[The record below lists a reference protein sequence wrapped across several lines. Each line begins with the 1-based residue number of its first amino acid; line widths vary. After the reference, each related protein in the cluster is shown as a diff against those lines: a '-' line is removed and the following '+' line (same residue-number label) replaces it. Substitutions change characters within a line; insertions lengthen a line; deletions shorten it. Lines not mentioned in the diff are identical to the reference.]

1 MDKKT
6 VHYKKVIDTYLVTK
20 YHTCNGISDNTV
32 REYVKR
38 LNENKYGYWREL
50 ETDKVSEEEFKS
62 SYGNTS
68 YKVSSEKI
76 TIVVEEYPNKIS
88 CKVYQTERIR
98 RVGSSYF
105 RVRKYLTYITYNFK
119 YNNFYSGTITKKNKK
134 ILTKKVRVNDFRGH
148 VFSSLNLAIRRHLR
162 DNELRNNNFSKRAPK
177 ENSKLSWQVTK
188 KYSDKCSHSNDIMD
202 IFLSRI
208 KERCGI
214 NKDIRGKDYEIK
226 FFQLYLEA
234 NKFKY
239 PNNYGEYVQL
249 SIPKKLLKKQINLV
263 SLYMNI
269 NELNGRKIRK
279 ILNVGH
285 DLDFEVLNKVYT
297 LLGVDYFNKVNSSV
311 FVKSNLHYFSSDF
324 KVEKVNLETSNFHKQ
339 NIVNVLNEGLN
350 LHSLIEHFNMVKEL
364 EDKHGHKFKVK
375 FKDVE
380 QFNNEHYDVSEL
392 LQSYRKGVVNRYYG
406 DGVVS
411 LIEGGITDLV
421 GVEYY
426 PKVLMTTNDYNE
438 ESQTQKNC
446 VRTYIEDPNNIIISL
461 RAGGEDSKVRATI
474 EYRFIGNTLKRVQS
488 LGGKNGKLTSMWDTT
503 LEILDDKITSLYR
516 SEILKTP
523 ELSKVYRSGKVIKR
537 KSHYDGVILRWDNEE
552 EMDGTINI
560 DLPF

>member
-1 MDKKT
+1 VDKKT

-311 FVKSNLHYFSSDF
+311 FVKSNLHFSSDF

-392 LQSYRKGVVNRYYG
+392 LQSYRKGVVSRYYG

>member
-6 VHYKKVIDTYLVTK
+6 LHYKKVIDTYLVTK
-20 YHTCNGISDNTV
+20 YHTYNEIGDNSV
-32 REYVKR
+32 REYTKR
-38 LNENKYGYWREL
+38 LNENKYGCWAEL

-62 SYGNTS
+62 NYGNTVS
-68 YKVSSEKI
+68 KVSSEKV

-119 YNNFYSGTITKKNKK
+119 YNNFYSGTISKKNKK
-134 ILTKKVRVNDFRGH
+134 ILSKKVRVNDFNGH
-148 VFSSLNLAIRRHLR
+148 VFSSLNLEIRRHLR
-162 DNELRNNNFSKRAPK
+162 DNELRNNNFSKRVPK

-188 KYSDKCSHSNDIMD
+188 KYSDRCEHSNDIMD

-208 KERCGI
+208 KERCGV
-214 NKDIRGKDYEIK
+214 NKDIRGKDYEVK
-226 FFQLYLEA
+226 FFQLYLET

-239 PNNYGEYVQL
+239 PNNYREYVQL
-249 SIPKKLLKKQINLV
+249 SIPKKLLRKQTNLV
-263 SLYMNI
+263 SLYMNV

-311 FVKSNLHYFSSDF
+311 FVKSNLHFSSNF

-339 NIVNVLNEGLN
+339 NIVNVLNDGLN

-375 FKDVE
+375 FKDIE

-392 LQSYRKGVVNRYYG
+392 LQSYRKGVVTRYYG
-406 DGVVS
+406 DGVTS
-411 LIEGGITDLV
+411 LIEGSVTDLV

-446 VRTYIEDPNNIIISL
+446 VRTYVENPNNIIISL
-461 RAGGEDSKVRATI
+461 RVGSKDSKLRATI

-488 LGGKNGKLTSMWDTT
+488 LGSKNSKLTPMWDTI
-503 LEILDDKITSLYR
+503 LEILDDKINSLYR
-516 SEILKTP
+516 SDTLKTP
-523 ELSKVYRSGKVIKR
+523 ELSKVYRSGRIITR
-537 KSHYDGVILRWDNEE
+537 KSKYDGVILRWDNEDE
-552 EMDGTINI
+552 IDDIGNI

>member
-6 VHYKKVIDTYLVTK
+6 LHYKKVVDTYLVTK

-62 SYGNTS
+62 NYGNTS

-134 ILTKKVRVNDFRGH
+134 ILTKKVRVNDFTGH
-148 VFSSLNLAIRRHLR
+148 VFSSLNLEIRRHLR
-162 DNELRNNNFSKRAPK
+162 DNELRNNDFSKRAPK

-188 KYSDKCSHSNDIMD
+188 KYSDRLEHSNDIMD

-208 KERCGI
+208 KERCGV

-239 PNNYGEYVQL
+239 PNNYGEYIQL

-263 SLYMNI
+263 SLYMDI

-297 LLGVDYFNKVNSSV
+297 LLGVDYFNKVNNSV
-311 FVKSNLHYFSSDF
+311 FDKSNLHFSSDF

-392 LQSYRKGVVNRYYG
+392 LQSYRKGVVTRYYG
-406 DGVVS
+406 DGVGS

-426 PKVLMTTNDYNE
+426 PKVLITTNDYNE

>member
-1 MDKKT
+1 VDKKT

-62 SYGNTS
+62 NYGNTS

-134 ILTKKVRVNDFRGH
+134 ILTKKVRVNDFTGH
-148 VFSSLNLAIRRHLR
+148 VFSSLNLEIRRHLR

-188 KYSDKCSHSNDIMD
+188 KYSDRCGHSNDIMD

-208 KERCGI
+208 KERCGV

-226 FFQLYLEA
+226 FFQLYLES

-239 PNNYGEYVQL
+239 PNNYGEYIQL

-311 FVKSNLHYFSSDF
+311 FVKSNLHFSSDF

-350 LHSLIEHFNMVKEL
+350 LHSVIEHFNMVKEL

-392 LQSYRKGVVNRYYG
+392 LQSYRKGVVSRYYG
-406 DGVVS
+406 DEVVS
-411 LIEGGITDLV
+411 LIEGSITDLV

-426 PKVLMTTNDYNE
+426 PKVLMTTNEYNE

-474 EYRFIGNTLKRVQS
+474 EYRFIGDTLKRVQS
-488 LGGKNGKLTSMWDTT
+488 LGGKNGKLTPMWDTT
-503 LEILDDKITSLYR
+503 LEILDDKINSLYR
-516 SEILKTP
+516 SKILKTP

-537 KSHYDGVILRWDNEE
+537 KSQYDGVILRWDNEE

>member
-1 MDKKT
+1 M
-6 VHYKKVIDTYLVTK
+6 VTK
-20 YHTCNGISDNTV
+20 YHMCNDINTKILK
-32 REYVKR
+32 ES
-38 LNENKYGYWREL
+38 KYGSWTEL

-62 SYGNTS
+62 NYGNKTS
-68 YKVSSEKI
+68 KVSSEKV

-105 RVRKYLTYITYNFK
+105 RVRKNLTYITYNFK
-119 YNNFYSGTITKKNKK
+119 YNNFYSGMICKKNKK
-134 ILTKKVRVNDFRGH
+134 ILSKKVRVNDFNGH
-148 VFSSLNLAIRRHLR
+148 VFSSLNLEIRRQLR
-162 DNELRNNNFSKRAPK
+162 DLGLFNNNFSNGDPK
-177 ENSKLSWQVTK
+177 ENSKLSLQVTK
-188 KYSDKCSHSNDIMD
+188 KYSDRCEHSNDIMD
-202 IFLSRI
+202 IFLGRI
-208 KERCGI
+208 KERCGVS
-214 NKDIRGKDYEIK
+214 KDIRGKDYEVK
-226 FFQLYLEA
+226 FFQLYLET

-249 SIPKKLLKKQINLV
+249 SIPKKLLKKETNLV

-297 LLGVDYFNKVNSSV
+297 LLGVDYFNKVNNSV
-311 FVKSNLHYFSSDF
+311 FVKGNLHFSSNF

-339 NIVNVLNEGLN
+339 NIVNVLNDGLN

-375 FKDVE
+375 FKDIE
-380 QFNNEHYDVSEL
+380 QFNNEHYDLSEL

-406 DGVVS
+406 DGAVS

-488 LGGKNGKLTSMWDTT
+488 LGGKNGKLTPMWDTT
-503 LEILDDKITSLYR
+503 LEILDDKINSLHR
-516 SEILKTP
+516 SEILKAP
-523 ELSKVYRSGKVIKR
+523 ELSKVYKSGKVIKR

>member
-1 MDKKT
+1 MCND
-6 VHYKKVIDTYLVTK
+6 INTK
-20 YHTCNGISDNTV
+20 ILKES
-32 REYVKR
+32 
-38 LNENKYGYWREL
+38 KYGSWTEL

-62 SYGNTS
+62 NYGNKTS
-68 YKVSSEKI
+68 KVSSEKV

-105 RVRKYLTYITYNFK
+105 RVRKNLTYITYNFK
-119 YNNFYSGTITKKNKK
+119 YNNFYSGMICKKNKK
-134 ILTKKVRVNDFRGH
+134 ILSKKVRVNDFNGH
-148 VFSSLNLAIRRHLR
+148 VFSSLNLEIRRQLR
-162 DNELRNNNFSKRAPK
+162 DLGLFNNNFSNGDPK
-177 ENSKLSWQVTK
+177 ENSKLSLQVTK
-188 KYSDKCSHSNDIMD
+188 KYSDRCEHSNDIMD
-202 IFLSRI
+202 IFLGRI
-208 KERCGI
+208 KERCGVS
-214 NKDIRGKDYEIK
+214 KDIRGKDYEVK
-226 FFQLYLEA
+226 FFQLYLET

-239 PNNYGEYVQL
+239 PNNYREYVQL
-249 SIPKKLLKKQINLV
+249 SIPKKLLRKQTNLV
-263 SLYMNI
+263 SLYMNV

-297 LLGVDYFNKVNSSV
+297 LLGVDYFNKVNNSV
-311 FVKSNLHYFSSDF
+311 FVKGNLHFSSNF

-339 NIVNVLNEGLN
+339 NIVNVLNDGLN

-375 FKDVE
+375 FKDIE
-380 QFNNEHYDVSEL
+380 QFNNEHYDLSEL

-406 DGVVS
+406 DGAVS

-488 LGGKNGKLTSMWDTT
+488 LGGKNGKLTPMWDTT
-503 LEILDDKITSLYR
+503 LEILDDKINSLHR
-516 SEILKTP
+516 SEILKAP
-523 ELSKVYRSGKVIKR
+523 ELSKVYKSGKVIKR

>member
-6 VHYKKVIDTYLVTK
+6 LHYKKVIDTYLVTK
-20 YHTCNGISDNTV
+20 YHTCNEIGDNTV
-32 REYVKR
+32 IEYVKR
-38 LNENKYGYWREL
+38 LNENKYGYWKEF

-62 SYGNTS
+62 NYGNTS
-68 YKVSSEKI
+68 SKVSSEKV

-119 YNNFYSGTITKKNKK
+119 YNNFYSGTISKKNKK
-134 ILTKKVRVNDFRGH
+134 ILSKKVRVNDFTGH
-148 VFSSLNLAIRRHLR
+148 VFSSLNLEIRRHLR
-162 DNELRNNNFSKRAPK
+162 DNELRNNNFSKRVPK

-188 KYSDKCSHSNDIMD
+188 KYSDRCEHSNDIMD

-208 KERCGI
+208 KERCGV
-214 NKDIRGKDYEIK
+214 NKDIRGKDYEVK
-226 FFQLYLEA
+226 FFQLYLET

-239 PNNYGEYVQL
+239 PNNYREYVQL
-249 SIPKKLLKKQINLV
+249 SIPKKLLRKQTNLV
-263 SLYMNI
+263 SLYMNV

-311 FVKSNLHYFSSDF
+311 FVKSNLHFSSNF

-339 NIVNVLNEGLN
+339 NIVNVLNDGLN

-375 FKDVE
+375 FKDIE

-392 LQSYRKGVVNRYYG
+392 LQSYRKGVVTRYYG

-411 LIEGGITDLV
+411 LIEGSVTDLV

-438 ESQTQKNC
+438 ESQTQNNC
-446 VRTYIEDPNNIIISL
+446 VRTYVENPNNIIISL
-461 RAGGEDSKVRATI
+461 RVGSEDSKVRATI

-488 LGGKNGKLTSMWDTT
+488 LGGKNSKLTTMWDTT
-503 LEILDDKITSLYR
+503 LEILDDKINSLYR
-516 SEILKTP
+516 SDTLKTP
-523 ELSKVYRSGKVIKR
+523 ELSKVYRSGRIITR
-537 KSHYDGVILRWDNEE
+537 KSKYDGVILRWDNEDE
-552 EMDGTINI
+552 INDTVNI

>member
-1 MDKKT
+1 M
-6 VHYKKVIDTYLVTK
+6 VTK

-311 FVKSNLHYFSSDF
+311 FVKSNLHFSSDF

>member
-1 MDKKT
+1 VDKKT

-311 FVKSNLHYFSSDF
+311 FVKSNLHFSSDF

>member
-6 VHYKKVIDTYLVTK
+6 LHYKKVIDTYLVTK
-20 YHTCNGISDNTV
+20 YHTCNEIGDNTV
-32 REYVKR
+32 IEYVKR
-38 LNENKYGYWREL
+38 LNENKYGYWKEF

-62 SYGNTS
+62 NYGNTS
-68 YKVSSEKI
+68 SKVSSEKV

-119 YNNFYSGTITKKNKK
+119 YNNFYSGTISKKNKK
-134 ILTKKVRVNDFRGH
+134 ILSKKVRVNDFTGH
-148 VFSSLNLAIRRHLR
+148 VFSSLNLEIRRHLR
-162 DNELRNNNFSKRAPK
+162 DNELRNNNFSKRVPK
-177 ENSKLSWQVTK
+177 ENSKLSWQVRK
-188 KYSDKCSHSNDIMD
+188 KYSDRCEPSNDIMD

-208 KERCGI
+208 KERCGV
-214 NKDIRGKDYEIK
+214 NKDIRGKDYEVK
-226 FFQLYLEA
+226 FFQLYLET

-239 PNNYGEYVQL
+239 PNNYREYVQL
-249 SIPKKLLKKQINLV
+249 SIPKKLLRKQTNLV
-263 SLYMNI
+263 SLYMNV

-297 LLGVDYFNKVNSSV
+297 LLGVDYFNKVNNSV
-311 FVKSNLHYFSSDF
+311 FVKGNLHFSSNF

-339 NIVNVLNEGLN
+339 NIVNVLNDGLN

-375 FKDVE
+375 FKDIE
-380 QFNNEHYDVSEL
+380 QFNNEHYDLSEL

-406 DGVVS
+406 DGAVS

-488 LGGKNGKLTSMWDTT
+488 LGGKNGKLTPMWDTT
-503 LEILDDKITSLYR
+503 LEILDDKINSLHR
-516 SEILKTP
+516 SEILKAP
-523 ELSKVYRSGKVIKR
+523 ELSKVYKSGKVIKR

>member
-311 FVKSNLHYFSSDF
+311 FVKSNLHFSSDF

>member
-6 VHYKKVIDTYLVTK
+6 LHYKKVVDTYLVTK

-62 SYGNTS
+62 NYGNTS
-68 YKVSSEKI
+68 SKVSSEKV

-134 ILTKKVRVNDFRGH
+134 LLTRKVRVNDFTGH
-148 VFSSLNLAIRRHLR
+148 VFSSLNLEIRRHLR
-162 DNELRNNNFSKRAPK
+162 DNELRNNDFSKRAPK

-188 KYSDKCSHSNDIMD
+188 KYSDRLEHSNDIMD

-208 KERCGI
+208 KERCGV

-226 FFQLYLEA
+226 FFQLYLES

-239 PNNYGEYVQL
+239 PNNYGEYIQL

-311 FVKSNLHYFSSDF
+311 FVKSNLHFSSDF

-392 LQSYRKGVVNRYYG
+392 LQSYRKGVVSRYYG
-406 DGVVS
+406 DEVVS
-411 LIEGGITDLV
+411 LIEGSITDLV

-426 PKVLMTTNDYNE
+426 PKVLMTTNEYNE

-474 EYRFIGNTLKRVQS
+474 EYRFIGDTLKRVQS
-488 LGGKNGKLTSMWDTT
+488 LGGKNGKLTPMWDTT
-503 LEILDDKITSLYR
+503 LEILDDKINSLYR
-516 SEILKTP
+516 SKILKTP

-537 KSHYDGVILRWDNEE
+537 KSQYDGVILRWDNEE

>member
-1 MDKKT
+1 VDKKT

-20 YHTCNGISDNTV
+20 YHTCNGIGDNTV
-32 REYVKR
+32 RDYVKR
-38 LNENKYGYWREL
+38 INENKYGYWREF

-62 SYGNTS
+62 NYGNTLS
-68 YKVSSEKI
+68 KVSSEKV

-119 YNNFYSGTITKKNKK
+119 YNNFYSGTISKKNKK
-134 ILTKKVRVNDFRGH
+134 ILSKKVRVNDFNGH
-148 VFSSLNLAIRRHLR
+148 VFSSLNLEIRRQLR
-162 DNELRNNNFSKRAPK
+162 DNELRNNNFSNRVPK

-188 KYSDKCSHSNDIMD
+188 KYSDRCEHSNDIMD

-208 KERCGI
+208 KERCGV
-214 NKDIRGKDYEIK
+214 NKDIRGNDYEVK
-226 FFQLYLEA
+226 FFQLYLET

-249 SIPKKLLKKQINLV
+249 SIPKKLLKKETNLV

-297 LLGVDYFNKVNSSV
+297 LLGVDYFNKVNNSV
-311 FVKSNLHYFSSDF
+311 FVKSNLHFSSNF
-324 KVEKVNLETSNFHKQ
+324 KVEKVNLEISNFHKQ
-339 NIVNVLNEGLN
+339 NIVNVLNDGLN
-350 LHSLIEHFNMVKEL
+350 LHSIIEHFNMVKEL

-375 FKDVE
+375 FKDIE
-380 QFNNEHYDVSEL
+380 QFNNEHYDLSEL
-392 LQSYRKGVVNRYYG
+392 LQSYRKGVVSRYYG

-421 GVEYY
+421 GVEYF

-461 RAGGEDSKVRATI
+461 RVGGEDSKVRATI

-488 LGGKNGKLTSMWDTT
+488 LGGKNGKLTPMWDTT
-503 LEILDDKITSLYR
+503 LEILDDKINSLYR

-523 ELSKVYRSGKVIKR
+523 ELTKVYKSGKVIKR
-537 KSHYDGVILRWDNEE
+537 KSQYDGVILRWDNED
-552 EMDGTINI
+552 EMNETVNI

>member
-1 MDKKT
+1 VDKKT
-6 VHYKKVIDTYLVTK
+6 LHYKKVIDTYLVTK
-20 YHTCNGISDNTV
+20 YHTYNEIGDNSV
-32 REYVKR
+32 REYTKR
-38 LNENKYGYWREL
+38 LNENKYGCWAEL

-62 SYGNTS
+62 NYGNTVS
-68 YKVSSEKI
+68 KVSSEKV

-119 YNNFYSGTITKKNKK
+119 YNNFYSGTISKKNKK
-134 ILTKKVRVNDFRGH
+134 ILSKKVRVNDFNGH
-148 VFSSLNLAIRRHLR
+148 VFSSLNLEIRRHLR
-162 DNELRNNNFSKRAPK
+162 DNELRNNNFSKRVPK

-188 KYSDKCSHSNDIMD
+188 KYSDRCEHSNDIMD

-208 KERCGI
+208 KERCGV
-214 NKDIRGKDYEIK
+214 NKDIRGKDYEVK
-226 FFQLYLEA
+226 FFQLYLET

-239 PNNYGEYVQL
+239 PNNYREYVQL
-249 SIPKKLLKKQINLV
+249 SIPKKLLRKQTNLV
-263 SLYMNI
+263 SLYMNV

-311 FVKSNLHYFSSDF
+311 FVKSNLHFSSNF

-339 NIVNVLNEGLN
+339 NIVNVLNDGLN

-375 FKDVE
+375 FKDIE

-392 LQSYRKGVVNRYYG
+392 LQSYRKGVVTRYYG
-406 DGVVS
+406 DGVTS
-411 LIEGGITDLV
+411 LIEGSVTDLV

-446 VRTYIEDPNNIIISL
+446 VRTYVENPNNIIISL
-461 RAGGEDSKVRATI
+461 RVGSKDSKLRATI

-488 LGGKNGKLTSMWDTT
+488 LGSKNSKLTPMWDTI
-503 LEILDDKITSLYR
+503 LEILDDKINSLYR
-516 SEILKTP
+516 SDTLKTP
-523 ELSKVYRSGKVIKR
+523 ELSKVYRSGRIITR
-537 KSHYDGVILRWDNEE
+537 KSKYDGVILRWDNEDE
-552 EMDGTINI
+552 IDDIGNI

>member
-6 VHYKKVIDTYLVTK
+6 LHYKKVIDTYLVTK
-20 YHTCNGISDNTV
+20 YHTYNEIGDNSV
-32 REYVKR
+32 REYTKR
-38 LNENKYGYWREL
+38 LNENKYGCWAEL

-62 SYGNTS
+62 NYGNKVS
-68 YKVSSEKI
+68 KVSSEKV

-98 RVGSSYF
+98 SVGSSYF

-119 YNNFYSGTITKKNKK
+119 YNNFYSGTIGKKNKK
-134 ILTKKVRVNDFRGH
+134 ILSKKVRVNDFNGH
-148 VFSSLNLAIRRHLR
+148 VFSSLNLEIRRQLR
-162 DNELRNNNFSKRAPK
+162 DNELRNNNFSNRAPK

-188 KYSDKCSHSNDIMD
+188 KYSDRCEHSNDIMD

-208 KERCGI
+208 KERCGV
-214 NKDIRGKDYEIK
+214 NKDIRGKDYEVK

-239 PNNYGEYVQL
+239 PNNYREYVQL
-249 SIPKKLLKKQINLV
+249 SIPKKLLKKQTNLV
-263 SLYMNI
+263 SLYMNV

-311 FVKSNLHYFSSDF
+311 FVKSNLHFSSNF
-324 KVEKVNLETSNFHKQ
+324 KAEKVNLETSNFHKQ
-339 NIVNVLNEGLN
+339 NIVNVLNDGLN
-350 LHSLIEHFNMVKEL
+350 IHSLIEHFNMVKEL

-392 LQSYRKGVVNRYYG
+392 LQSYRKGVVTRYYG
-406 DGVVS
+406 DGVIR
-411 LIEGGITDLV
+411 LIEGSVTDLV

-446 VRTYIEDPNNIIISL
+446 VRTYVENPNNIIISL
-461 RAGGEDSKVRATI
+461 RVGSKDSKLRATI

-488 LGGKNGKLTSMWDTT
+488 LGGKNSKLTPMWDTI
-503 LEILDDKITSLYR
+503 LEILDDKINSLYR
-516 SEILKTP
+516 SDILKTP
-523 ELSKVYRSGKVIKR
+523 ELSKVYRSGRVITR
-537 KSHYDGVILRWDNEE
+537 KSKYDGVILRWDNEDE
-552 EMDGTINI
+552 IDDTGNI

>member
-1 MDKKT
+1 VDKKT
-6 VHYKKVIDTYLVTK
+6 LHYKKVIDTYLVTK
-20 YHTCNGISDNTV
+20 YHTYNEIGGNSV
-32 REYVKR
+32 REYTKR
-38 LNENKYGYWREL
+38 LNENKYGCWAEL

-62 SYGNTS
+62 NYGNKVS
-68 YKVSSEKI
+68 KVSSEKV

-119 YNNFYSGTITKKNKK
+119 YNNFYSGTIGKKNKK
-134 ILTKKVRVNDFRGH
+134 ILSKKVRVNDFNGH
-148 VFSSLNLAIRRHLR
+148 VFSSLNLEIRRQLR
-162 DNELRNNNFSKRAPK
+162 DNELRNNNFSNRAPK

-188 KYSDKCSHSNDIMD
+188 KYSDRCEHSNDIMD

-208 KERCGI
+208 KERCGV
-214 NKDIRGKDYEIK
+214 NKNIRGKDYEVK
-226 FFQLYLEA
+226 FFQLYLET

-239 PNNYGEYVQL
+239 PNNYREYVQL
-249 SIPKKLLKKQINLV
+249 SIPKKLLKKQTNLV
-263 SLYMNI
+263 SLYMNV

-311 FVKSNLHYFSSDF
+311 FVKSNLHFSSNF
-324 KVEKVNLETSNFHKQ
+324 KAEKVNLETSNFHKQ
-339 NIVNVLNEGLN
+339 NIVNVLNDGLN
-350 LHSLIEHFNMVKEL
+350 IHSLIEHFNMVKEL

-392 LQSYRKGVVNRYYG
+392 LQSYRKGVVTRYYG
-406 DGVVS
+406 DGVIR
-411 LIEGGITDLV
+411 LIEGSVTDLV

-446 VRTYIEDPNNIIISL
+446 VRTYVENPNNIIISL
-461 RAGGEDSKVRATI
+461 RVGSKDSKLRATI

-488 LGGKNGKLTSMWDTT
+488 LGGKNSKLTPMWDTI
-503 LEILDDKITSLYR
+503 LEILDDKINSLYR
-516 SEILKTP
+516 SDILKTP
-523 ELSKVYRSGKVIKR
+523 ELSKVYRSGRVITR
-537 KSHYDGVILRWDNEE
+537 KSKYDGVILRWDNEDE
-552 EMDGTINI
+552 IDDTGNI